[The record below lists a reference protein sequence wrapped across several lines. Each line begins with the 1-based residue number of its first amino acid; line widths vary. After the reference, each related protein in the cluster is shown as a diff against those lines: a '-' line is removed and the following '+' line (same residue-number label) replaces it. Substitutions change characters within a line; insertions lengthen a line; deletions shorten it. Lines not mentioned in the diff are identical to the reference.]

1 MMPTMTSTNPTTLST
16 DKISFNSPSS
26 VSSNDVS
33 VTYGGPLV
41 GDLLLESDNDGD
53 TVTTAVSYTSDW
65 SGQDSTDRIE
75 AIQEISRKLDLL
87 EKDLSEFHVRST
99 TATPTRRRTDKRV
112 QQPPAPTSTTS
123 PTVQGSE
130 DYDFL
135 VQSMFDYINRPT
147 HNSAYYNQSEPA
159 KARQEQDIYLD
170 YILNQGQE
178 DEESII
184 DISNI

>member
-1 MMPTMTSTNPTTLST
+1 MTSTNPMTLST

-26 VSSNDVS
+26 VSSNDVD
-33 VTYGGPLV
+33 VTYV

-75 AIQEISRKLDLL
+75 AIQEICRKLDLL
-87 EKDLSEFHVRST
+87 EKDLSEFPVRST

-112 QQPPAPTSTTS
+112 QQPPAPTTPTS

-130 DYDFL
+130 EDYGFL
-135 VQSMFDYINRPT
+135 VQSMFDYINRPN